1 MFGRANRTADERV
14 FVDLSHNIADMSV
27 VTTGPTIDRHRG
39 DLARLFQEKL
49 PQAIEAECAL
59 LGSMILDWNVVG
71 EVVQILDGGDDF
83 YQSKHGALYRV
94 LVEMYDQ
101 NQSLDMVQLKH
112 RLEDLGLLE
121 QVGGVAYLI
130 ELAES
135 VPSASSAAYYA
146 RIVKEKSV
154 LRRLIDA
161 AGQILHNAYSSA
173 EPVGAQLDQAEQK
186 IFGLAQSSMND
197 EAVELKVLLQET
209 YARLEAHDGRHLTG
223 LATGYY
229 ELDDMTN
236 GLQNGEMIIIAAR
249 PSMGKTALAL
259 NMAEH
264 LAADH
269 RQAVAVFSLEMS
281 KQQLAQRLLC
291 SRGGVDS
298 QKVRK
303 YNLSPDEFGQLAM
316 VVGELSE
323 APLYID
329 DTPSLSL
336 LALRA
341 KARRLAARHDIKAVF
356 VDYLQLMT
364 GPRSE
369 SRQQEVSSLSRGIKA
384 MARELNVPVV
394 CLSQLNRSSEGR
406 EGHRPRMSDLRESGS
421 IEQDADVVMLLHR
434 EDYYHRGEEDHV
446 DDNTAELIIAKQR
459 NGPTGSV
466 KMQFTGVTMRFNNL
480 AQTHHRPSF

>member
-1 MFGRANRTADERV
+1 MPMPA
-14 FVDLSHNIADMSV
+14 DLSDN
-27 VTTGPTIDRHRG
+27 VTPMTTATTRRTIDSHRG
-39 DLARLFQEKL
+39 DLAKLFQEKL

-59 LGSMILDWNVVG
+59 LGSMILDWRVVG
-71 EVVQILDGGDDF
+71 EVIQVIENADDF
-83 YQSKHGALYRV
+83 YQRKHGALFGV
-94 LVEMYDQ
+94 LVQMYDQ

-121 QVGGVAYLI
+121 DVGGVEYLI

-146 RIVKEKSV
+146 KIVNEKAV

-161 AGQILHNAYSSA
+161 AGQILNDAYSSA
-173 EPVGAQLDQAEQK
+173 ETVGMQLDQAEQK
-186 IFGLAQSSMND
+186 IFSLAETRVNED
-197 EAVELKVLLQET
+197 AVELKTLLQET

-223 LATGYY
+223 LATNYF

-236 GLQNGEMIIIAAR
+236 GLQNGEMIIVAAR

-264 LAADH
+264 IAADC
-269 RQAVAVFSLEMS
+269 QQPVALFSLEMG

-298 QKVRK
+298 HKVRK
-303 YNLSPDEFGQLAM
+303 HNLTAEEFGKLALE
-316 VVGELSE
+316 VGALSE

-329 DTPSLSL
+329 DTPGLTLLS
-336 LALRA
+336 LRA
-341 KARRLAARHDIKAVF
+341 KSRRLAARYDIKAVF
-356 VDYLQLMT
+356 IDYLQLMT
-364 GPRSE
+364 GSRAE
-369 SRQQEVSSLSRGIKA
+369 SRQQEVSALSRGIKA

-394 CLSQLNRSSEGR
+394 CLSQLNRSPEGR

-434 EDYYHRGEEDHV
+434 EDYYHRGE
-446 DDNTAELIIAKQR
+446 DDYQESNTAELIVAKQR
-459 NGPTGSV
+459 NGPTGTV
-466 KMQFTGVTMRFNNL
+466 KLQFHGPTMRFNNL
-480 AQTHHRPSF
+480 AQAHHNPTY

>member
-1 MFGRANRTADERV
+1 MSTATAR
-14 FVDLSHNIADMSV
+14 
-27 VTTGPTIDRHRG
+27 PTIETHRG
-39 DLARLFQEKL
+39 DLAKLFQEKL
-49 PQAIEAECAL
+49 PQAIEAECAV
-59 LGSMILDWNVVG
+59 LGSMILDWRVVG
-71 EVVQILDGGDDF
+71 EVIQILSGSEDF
-83 YQSKHGALYRV
+83 YHRKHGALYQV
-94 LVEMYDQ
+94 LVDMYDQ

-121 QVGGVAYLI
+121 QVGGVPYLV

-146 RIVKEKSV
+146 RIVSEKSV

-161 AGQILHNAYSSA
+161 TGHILREAYSSS
-173 EPVGAQLDQAEQK
+173 EPVGNLLDQAEQK
-186 IFGLAQSSMND
+186 IFSLADSRVSD
-197 EAVELKVLLQET
+197 EATELKVLLQET

-223 LATGYY
+223 LDTGYF
-229 ELDDMTN
+229 ELNDMTN
-236 GLQNGEMIIIAAR
+236 GLQNGEMIIVAAR

-259 NMAEH
+259 NIAEH
-264 LAADH
+264 IASDQH
-269 RQAVAVFSLEMS
+269 QPVAVFSLEMS

-303 YNLSPDEFGQLAM
+303 HNLSADEFGQLAL

-329 DTPSLSL
+329 DTPALTL
-336 LALRA
+336 LGLRA
-341 KARRLAARHDIKAVF
+341 KARRLAARHDIKAVI

-364 GPRSE
+364 SPKSE
-369 SRQQEVSSLSRGIKA
+369 SRQQEVSTLSRGIKA

-394 CLSQLNRSSEGR
+394 CLSQLNRSSESR

-434 EDYYHRGEEDHV
+434 EDYYHRGE
-446 DDNTAELIIAKQR
+446 DDYPPNNTAELIVAKQR
-459 NGPTGSV
+459 NGPTGTV
-466 KMQFTGVTMRFNNL
+466 KLQFHGATMRFNNL
-480 AQTHHRPSF
+480 AATPQGPSF